1 MTARAA
7 IMGVLMEAPS
17 TTRDIALEL
26 WGDDSPYAMRKV
38 SWHISAMRQA
48 GIHVERVGQ
57 VAGTGNRKLNL
68 WAIQEGGT

>member
-7 IMGVLMEAPS
+7 IMGVLMEAPA

-48 GIHVERVGQ
+48 GIPVVQRGEVESQ
-57 VAGTGNRKLNL
+57 GNRRLKL
-68 WAIQEGGT
+68 WEVAT